1 MKVLVTGGAG
11 FIGSCL
17 VNHLVTAWDC
27 HVVVIDKL
35 TYASNL
41 SSLEELDKN
50 QIKLYQKDIVNQAE
64 IKRIIFDEEPDC
76 IFHLAA
82 ESHVDRSIIGPSEF
96 ISTNIIGTYNL
107 LECSLEYLSKLSNS
121 KSQQF
126 KFIHIST
133 DEVFGDLGL
142 SDRKFNENTAYAPS
156 SPYSA
161 SKASSD
167 HLVNAWHRTYN
178 LPTIITNCSNNY
190 GPFQNPEKFIPKI
203 IINALNKK
211 MIPVY
216 GNGEQIRD
224 WLFVNDH
231 ISALLEILSDGV
243 IGESYNI
250 GGNNEISNISV
261 ANEICKI
268 LNNTIKKTDKNFD
281 HSSLIKFVSD
291 RPGHDQKY
299 AIDSSKL
306 MSGTSWRPLENFS
319 SGIKKTID
327 WYIKN
332 ENWWKNISSQD
343 TQGVR

>member
-1 MKVLVTGGAG
+1 MTRRHLVTGGAG

-17 VNHLVTAWDC
+17 VNHLVTALDC

-203 IINALNKK
+203 II
-211 MIPVY
+211 
-216 GNGEQIRD
+216 
-224 WLFVNDH
+224 
-231 ISALLEILSDGV
+231 
-243 IGESYNI
+243 
-250 GGNNEISNISV
+250 
-261 ANEICKI
+261 KI
-268 LNNTIKKTDKNFD
+268 LNKVPILKILK
-281 HSSLIKFVSD
+281 
-291 RPGHDQKY
+291 R
-299 AIDSSKL
+299 
-306 MSGTSWRPLENFS
+306 
-319 SGIKKTID
+319 
-327 WYIKN
+327 
-332 ENWWKNISSQD
+332 
-343 TQGVR
+343 